1 MLCGDLNGKEIQKGG
16 ELCMGARLLHRFS
29 RVGPFATPWTAAHQA
44 ALSMGFSRQEHWG
57 GLPFPPPGGPPD
69 PEIKPASPAS
79 SALQADSLLLSH
91 REAQC

>member
-44 ALSMGFSRQEHWG
+44 ALSMGFSKREYWS
-57 GLPFPPPGGPPD
+57 GLPCPPPPD
-69 PEIKPASPAS
+69 LLDPMIERT
-79 SALQADSLLLSH
+79 SLMSTVLMVRPVLY
-91 REAQC
+91 